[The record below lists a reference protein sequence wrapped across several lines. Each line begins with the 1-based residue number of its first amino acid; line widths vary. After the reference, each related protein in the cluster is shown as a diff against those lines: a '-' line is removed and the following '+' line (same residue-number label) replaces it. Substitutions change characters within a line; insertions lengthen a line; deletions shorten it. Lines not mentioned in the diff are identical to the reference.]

1 MIETIL
7 WDVDG
12 TLLDFDAAEKAAI
25 RKLFSEFDLGECTYE
40 MLERYSRINV
50 SFWQRLERNELTRS
64 QVLTGRFEQ
73 FFTEYGIDPGIAEE
87 FNSRY
92 QLSLGD
98 TIVFHDDSPKI
109 VKALKG
115 KVKQYVVSNGT
126 VIAQTRKLE
135 KSGFKYL
142 MDGIFLSEQL
152 GVEKPDPAFFEKV
165 FTEIHAEDLSK
176 IMIIGDSLTSDIQGG
191 INAGIITCWYNPK
204 KDPLPEGY
212 KIDYIISDL
221 HQVLDLQ

>member
-64 QVLTGRFEQ
+64 QILTGRFEQ

-165 FTEIHAEDLSK
+165 FNESTFLALVAKITLSSK
-176 IMIIGDSLTSDIQGG
+176 DNL
-191 INAGIITCWYNPK
+191 APK
-204 KDPLPEGY
+204 WLVVKTKPCKFEQKKFFTRAYAKKLF
-212 KIDYIISDL
+212 
-221 HQVLDLQ
+221 